1 MPTHRVLIRVPASTA
16 NLGPAFDCLALALD
30 LWNEVEFEL
39 GGKGVHITV
48 QGEGAERLPRGPRNL
63 VYRAVC
69 RVYEEVSQTPPENI
83 RIRCTNRIPLSSG
96 LGSSAA
102 ASLAGLLGANALLG
116 HPLKPELVL
125 RLGAELEGHADNLA
139 AALYGGLVLV
149 KHTDWRTTA
158 QSLECAALQAV
169 YVLPQV
175 RLSTRAARAALPRK
189 VALADAVFNIGQA
202 LAVGDALRRGD
213 LTALAEAMQD
223 RLHQPYRLPLLPG
236 AADALAAAARLG
248 AAAGLSGAGPGVI
261 AFVRLGQQEAVR
273 QAMQAAF
280 EAHNATTRHF
290 LLQSSAQGA
299 HVDVAGG

>member
-1 MPTHRVLIRVPASTA
+1 MTVNRVVTHIPASTA
-16 NLGPAFDCLALALD
+16 NIGPAFDCLALALD

-39 GGKGVHITV
+39 GGKGMHITV
-48 QGEGAERLPRGPRNL
+48 QGEGAERLPRHPRNL
-63 VYRAVC
+63 VYRAFC
-69 RVYEEVSQTPPENI
+69 RVYEEVSLPPPENI

-102 ASLAGLLGANALLG
+102 ASLAGLLGGNALLG
-116 HPLKPELVL
+116 NPLKPELVL

-139 AALYGGLVLV
+139 AALHGGLVLV

-158 QSLECAALQAV
+158 QPLDCAALQAV

-189 VALADAVFNIGQA
+189 VALADAVFNIGHA
-202 LAVGDALRRGD
+202 LAVADALRRGD
-213 LTALAEAMQD
+213 LAALAGAMQD

-236 AADALAAAARLG
+236 AADALAAAAHLG

-261 AFVRLGQQEAVR
+261 AFVRPDEQETVR

-280 EAHNATTRHF
+280 ERQNLPSRVF
-290 LLQSSAQGA
+290 LFSSTAQGA
-299 HVDVAGG
+299 HMDVARR